1 MRLYIYRNTSVFI
14 KMNLDTFLTNNGV
27 NRVEGSITVCKEQ
40 VALLKELVSK
50 PEIKSIFE
58 IGFNAGHSSELFLEA
73 NKDCIVLSFD
83 YGAHTTVTVGK
94 RFIEERYPRRHM
106 LILGD
111 STQTI
116 PRYTGVEKYDV
127 IFIDGG
133 HSLEVATAD
142 LANCRRFAHANTIVI
157 MDDTNYTEGWERV
170 WTTGPTAAWKNGVR
184 DGLITELARAEFAPG
199 HGMSWG
205 KYVLN
210 SV

>member
-1 MRLYIYRNTSVFI
+1 
-14 KMNLDTFLTNNGV
+14 MNLDTFLTNNGV
-27 NRVEGSITVCKEQ
+27 HRVEGSITVCKEQ
-40 VALLKELVSK
+40 VALLKELVVK
-50 PEIKSIFE
+50 PEVKSIFE
-58 IGFNAGHSSELFLEA
+58 IGFNAGHSSELFLES
-73 NKDCIVLSFD
+73 NTDCVVLSFD

-116 PRYTGVEKYDV
+116 PRYTGVEKYDL

-142 LANCRRFAHANTIVI
+142 LANCRRFAHADTVVI

-170 WTTGPTAAWKNGVR
+170 WTSGPTTAWKNGVR